1 MNVMEIMPS
10 KHRRALEALDSIIA
24 RYSDHGPVGHAAG
37 RFVRTHGNHLR
48 EFIADITQTV
58 ASQQKMLADCFKMAG
73 ADCDGNEDFRIAPR
87 ALQAVTDLRR
97 DYDDGCRENRR
108 APEPAS
114 FGGFRFVIDPRM
126 PANEYRVIDAKG
138 RVLGALVGVDEP
150 GSAPE
155 PAGREDDAWKAGMF
169 DRWNDYAKELGY
181 TGMCDALSAIPE
193 LRRLSRREP

>member
-1 MNVMEIMPS
+1 MNVMEIIPS

-108 APEPAS
+108 APEPA
-114 FGGFRFVIDPRM
+114 
-126 PANEYRVIDAKG
+126 
-138 RVLGALVGVDEP
+138 
-150 GSAPE
+150 
-155 PAGREDDAWKAGMF
+155 GREDDAWKAGMF